1 VDVEGCLLPE
11 DRLYDL
17 DAGVWLKPD
26 GQAEAVLGLMASFAS
41 FIGRVLAVT
50 YRPPGIPIDR
60 GRSVA
65 MLESVRFTG
74 PVRAPVPGTV
84 TEQNPALRST
94 PKLINNAPY
103 DQGWIVRLHLA
114 EPGVAFRALE
124 PAAVVEPR
132 LREQIR
138 TQRIHCFP
146 AVPDGELI
154 EVGAEC
160 AAILARLDEELAP
173 RAPGEVLLLV
183 TDDPTSPIEMVRWSD
198 RTGNEVLHH
207 RTEGNLHQFL
217 VRRAREPK
225 DRSTR
230 R

>member
-1 VDVEGCLLPE
+1 MDVEGCGLPE

-17 DAGVWLKPD
+17 DAGIWFKTEGAAD
-26 GQAEAVLGLMASFAS
+26 ATLGLMASFAS

-50 YRPPGIPIDR
+50 YRPAGVPIDP

-65 MLESVRFTG
+65 MLESLRFTG
-74 PVRAPVPGTV
+74 PVRTPVAGTV
-84 TEQNPALRST
+84 TEQNPALRTT

-103 DQGWIVRLHLA
+103 DRGWIVRLRLS
-114 EPGVAFRALE
+114 EPGAAAPTLAS
-124 PAAVVEPR
+124 AAVVEPR

-138 TQRIHCFP
+138 TQRIRCFP

-154 EVGAEC
+154 EIGAEC

-173 RAPGEVLLLV
+173 RAPGDVLLLV
-183 TDDPTSPIEMVRWSD
+183 TDDPTSPIEMVRWAD

-217 VRRAREPK
+217 VRRAEVPK

>member
-1 VDVEGCLLPE
+1 MDVEGCPLPE

-17 DAGVWLKPD
+17 EAGIWLKSE
-26 GQAEAVLGLMASFAS
+26 GEAEATLGLMASFAS
-41 FIGRVLAVT
+41 FVGRVLAVT
-50 YRPPGIPIDR
+50 YRPAGTLLEP

-65 MLESVRFTG
+65 MLESLRFTG
-74 PVRAPVPGTV
+74 PVRTPVAGTV
-84 TEQNPALRST
+84 TEQNPTLQST

-103 DQGWIVRLHLA
+103 DQGWIVRLHLK
-114 EPGVAFRALE
+114 EPGVSAPTLA
-124 PAAVVEPR
+124 PAAVVESR

-138 TQRIHCFP
+138 TQRIRCFP

-154 EVGAEC
+154 EIGAEC

-173 RAPGEVLLLV
+173 RAAGDVLLLV

-225 DRSTR
+225 DRSTGR
-230 R
+230 

>member
-1 VDVEGCLLPE
+1 MDVEGCFLPE

-17 DAGVWLKPD
+17 DAGVWLKTE
-26 GQAEAVLGLMASFAS
+26 GEADAALGLMASFAS
-41 FIGRVLAVT
+41 FVGRVLAVT
-50 YRPPGIPIDR
+50 YRPPGIPIER

-65 MLESVRFTG
+65 MLESLRFTG
-74 PVRAPVPGTV
+74 PVRTPVPGTV

-103 DQGWIVRLHLA
+103 DQGWIVRLRLA
-114 EPGVAFRALE
+114 EPGATSPTLE
-124 PAAVVEPR
+124 PAVVVEPL

-138 TQRIHCFP
+138 TQRIRCFP

-154 EVGAEC
+154 EIGAEC

-173 RAPGEVLLLV
+173 RAPGDVLLLV